1 MGKMTILREFDNT
14 RAKFESITSQYKNLK
29 CAVTGGASFIGSHL
43 VDALLSFDCN
53 VIVIDDLTSGKKENL
68 QLSNKNLKFVEG
80 DVTEVDLLS
89 IFSNVD
95 IVFNLAAIHGGRGF
109 IESQG
114 KLMLKNL
121 MIDQVVFE
129 AAISSG
135 VKTIVH
141 ASSACAYPTELQDS
155 VTNLNYL
162 SEKSANFITPGGAF
176 ADGVYGWTK
185 LMGEF
190 QLSTLVA
197 NSNTKGRSARIFTAY
212 GERENESHAAIALIA
227 KSLLK
232 MEPFEVWGSGQQTR
246 NFTYVA
252 DTVMGLLLLGQDQD
266 SHYYAANIGTTQ
278 HIKVVDFVSEI
289 HKQIDWKPG
298 SFFFDKSKPEG
309 VASRASN
316 NEYIQSKFDWEPS
329 ISISEGI
336 SATLKWYRDK
346 LDRSTSIL
354 ELKEKLNAR

>member
-1 MGKMTILREFDNT
+1 MTILREFDNT
-14 RAKFESITSQYKNLK
+14 RVKFDSINSQYKNLK

-80 DVTEVDLLS
+80 DVTDVDLLS

-135 VKTIVH
+135 VRTIVH

-232 MEPFEVWGSGQQTR
+232 MDPFEVWGSGQQTR

-266 SHYYAANIGTTQ
+266 GLYYAANIGTTQ
-278 HIKVVDFVSEI
+278 HVKVVDFVSEI

-316 NEYIQSKFDWEPS
+316 NEFILSKFDWEPS

-336 SATLKWYRDK
+336 SATLKWYKDK